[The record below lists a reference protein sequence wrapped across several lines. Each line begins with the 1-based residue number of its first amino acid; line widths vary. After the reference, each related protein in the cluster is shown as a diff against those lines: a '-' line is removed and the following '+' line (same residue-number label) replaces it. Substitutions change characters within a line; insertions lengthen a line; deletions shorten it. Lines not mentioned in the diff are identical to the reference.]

1 MEFGFSEE
9 QLMLQD
15 VARRI
20 AREKI
25 APSAEYHDRTGEFPL
40 ENIRTL
46 GENGLMGIE
55 VPAEYGGAGMDPI
68 SYVLAMMEIAEADCA
83 HSTIV
88 SVNNSLFCNGVL
100 KFGTEAQKQLY
111 VRAIAEGREIGAFA
125 LTEPQSGSDAT
136 AMRCKAVRQD
146 DGSYV
151 VNGKKS
157 WITSGPVAKYIILF
171 AITDPTKGARGIT
184 AFMVDTA
191 KPGFHRGKTEPKLGI
206 RASATCEIEF
216 TDYVASADEV
226 IGKDGE
232 GFKIAMGV
240 LDAGRIGIASQ
251 AVGLA
256 KAAYKASVAY
266 VKERK
271 SFGQPIGS
279 FQMIQAKIA
288 DMKCRLDAAEL
299 LTLRAAW
306 AKAEADRTG
315 GDHHR
320 DARDVRLG
328 GDQVE
333 VLDHRLLG
341 VEHALVHVDVE
352 HLCAVLHLLARDHH
366 RFVEPAFQD
375 QLLELRAAGDVGAF
389 ADVDEVGF
397 RGDLQRLEAAEAG
410 VAREG
415 HAASASRGIARGG
428 RPATAAAIAA
438 MWSGEEPQQ
447 PPTRLSMPA
456 SANSRSTPAMSS
468 GVSS

>member
-9 QLMLQD
+9 QLMIQD
-15 VARRI
+15 IARRI
-20 AREKI
+20 AQERI
-25 APSAEYHDRTGEFPL
+25 APSAEHHDRTGEFPL

-68 SYVLAMMEIAEADCA
+68 SYVLAMVEIAAADCA

-88 SVNNSLFCNGVL
+88 SVNNSLFCNGIL
-100 KFGTEAQKQLY
+100 KFGTEEQKQKY
-111 VRAIAEGREIGAFA
+111 VRAIAEGKEIGAFA

-136 AMRCKAVRQD
+136 AMRCKAVKQA

-151 VNGKKS
+151 INGKKS

-171 AITDPTKGARGIT
+171 AITDPSKGAKGIT

-216 TDYVASADEV
+216 QDYVATADEV
-226 IGKDGE
+226 VGQEGE

-256 KAAYKASVAY
+256 KAAYKAAVAY

-288 DMKCRLDAAEL
+288 DMKCRLDAAEI

-306 AKAEADRTG
+306 AKAEADKTG
-315 GDHHR
+315 GRFSPEASVAKLTASEAAMYITHQALQIHGGMGYSKEMPLERYFR
-320 DARDVRLG
+320 DAKITEIYEG
-328 GDQVE
+328 TSE
-333 VLDHRLLG
+333 I
-341 VEHALVHVDVE
+341 
-352 HLCAVLHLLARDHH
+352 
-366 RFVEPAFQD
+366 
-375 QLLELRAAGDVGAF
+375 
-389 ADVDEVGF
+389 
-397 RGDLQRLEAAEAG
+397 QRL
-410 VAREG
+410 V
-415 HAASASRGIARGG
+415 IARNETGL
-428 RPATAAAIAA
+428 R
-438 MWSGEEPQQ
+438 
-447 PPTRLSMPA
+447 
-456 SANSRSTPAMSS
+456 
-468 GVSS
+468 